1 MPDNVVVKI
10 VTDDKVGKK
19 ETILN
24 GYEVPEFNQEFKK
37 LNENEFLLERIKMKI
52 LAIDFGNK
60 MGFSGLNQNKIVSGT
75 INHKN
80 TKDLAGHQYLHF
92 RYWLNSF
99 IGNFLPDVIYYEDVR
114 RHLGTDAAHVYGGY
128 LATLQAFCCEK
139 NIKLVPVAVGT
150 IKKHWTGKGNAN
162 KYEMIQE
169 ARKRGFQP
177 IDDNEADALA
187 ILDYAKTHVNK

>member
-1 MPDNVVVKI
+1 
-10 VTDDKVGKK
+10 
-19 ETILN
+19 
-24 GYEVPEFNQEFKK
+24 
-37 LNENEFLLERIKMKI
+37 MKI
-52 LAIDFGNK
+52 LALDLGNK
-60 MGFSGLNQNKIVSGT
+60 MGYALYDGKNTLSET
-75 INHKN
+75 IKHKN
-80 TKDLAGHQYLHF
+80 SKGAAGHQYLHF
-92 RYWLNSF
+92 RYWLANVLF
-99 IGNFLPDVIYYEDVR
+99 NFDSIDAIYYEDVR

-177 IDDNEADALA
+177 VDDNEADALA
-187 ILDYAKTHVNK
+187 ILDYAKTHFNQ